1 MSRSYKLPVAL
12 HKLGAQ
18 QVLPSRLGA
27 WSSKSNKHEI
37 HRLDK
42 ERGAQ
47 EMGNQLTSTQ
57 SCSPTCFPS
66 IPSLNL
72 ARRQRGM
79 KARVLGSSEQRE
91 FRKLVGERV
100 LKGYE
105 GVFIPHPPKL
115 AVVHLS
121 SGFSEE
127 IFGHS
132 ESFSGYSKH
141 SAKKAL

>member
-37 HRLDK
+37 HWLDE

-57 SCSPTCFPS
+57 SCSPTNFPS

-72 ARRQRGM
+72 ARRQRGI
-79 KARVLGSSEQRE
+79 KARVLGSSKQERSRNWSERE
-91 FRKLVGERV
+91 A

-105 GVFIPHPPKL
+105 GVFIPKPPKL
-115 AVVHLS
+115 VVTVLVM
-121 SGFSEE
+121 
-127 IFGHS
+127 
-132 ESFSGYSKH
+132 
-141 SAKKAL
+141 